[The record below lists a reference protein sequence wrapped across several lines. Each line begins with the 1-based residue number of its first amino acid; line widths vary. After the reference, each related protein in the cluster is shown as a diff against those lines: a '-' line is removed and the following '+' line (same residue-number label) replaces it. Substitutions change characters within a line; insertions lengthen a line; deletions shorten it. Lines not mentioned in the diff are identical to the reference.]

1 MQLSVCRQ
9 HQTFLYIFFSTSVI
23 PCYCRIF
30 DWIRFTRPNG
40 RMGMDRVSYTG
51 NIYMCGPSQH
61 WRVDMQKDRIYVL
74 PRGLKNF
81 LSYWAIM
88 LLFLVLSGW
97 QMHRCLAYVQ
107 IGILL
112 FCSVKNSWSTWILTS
127 TSWSGLKALRNRE
140 LLSSVLMVENCY
152 GAIVYHWGYTFRNI
166 KWGIISL
173 NWWITFHF

>member
-30 DWIRFTRPNG
+30 DWRRFTRPNG

-112 FCSVKNSWSTWILTS
+112 FCSVKKQLIYWNTHLHFLKWIKSSKKQRTAEFCLD
-127 TSWSGLKALRNRE
+127 GGE
-140 LLSSVLMVENCY
+140 LLWGNC
-152 GAIVYHWGYTFRNI
+152 
-166 KWGIISL
+166 ISL
-173 NWWITFHF
+173 GIYIQ